1 MSRPTPRERE
11 TPTPASV
18 TAYPDGPAMLRG
30 DAELLVDGEPV
41 ARGRRML
48 ALCRCGAST
57 IKPLCDGTHK
67 AIGFRTGESAPVCQP
82 LEGCS
87 AVEYEDAIDAV
98 RPPRPLRESA

>member
-1 MSRPTPRERE
+1 MSRPAPRERE
-11 TPTPASV
+11 SRVPPSV

-30 DAELLVDGEPV
+30 DVELLVDGEAV

-57 IKPLCDGTHK
+57 IKPLCDGSHK
-67 AIGFRTGESAPVCQP
+67 AIGFRSGESEPLCRS

-87 AVEYEDAIDAV
+87 AVEYEDVVEAL
-98 RPPRPLRESA
+98 RPRPLRESA

>member
-1 MSRPTPRERE
+1 MS
-11 TPTPASV
+11 TPAPRPHESQVPPSV

-30 DAELLVDGEPV
+30 EVELLVDGEAV

-87 AVEYEDAIDAV
+87 AIEYEDAIDAV